1 MQPGAAKTRC
11 TRGTGFPTGPALTQR
26 GGRAR
31 IRPMAGKVIFGVNAV
46 REALLS
52 GHGINRVWLA
62 KESRAH
68 GYQQVIDESR
78 ARQVPFQFVPQ
89 AKLNELTGTRE
100 HQGVAAA
107 VSPVTYQTLGAFLE
121 GLAPTA
127 TVLVLDQVQH
137 PKNVGL
143 LVRTAAAAG
152 AAGVLLPVRGGALV
166 DDAVLRASAGT
177 ALRVP
182 LVAVN
187 NVAQALR
194 ALREAGFW
202 SYALDA
208 RGAQSLFSI
217 EWPPRTALVVGNE
230 TAGVRPGVRKACDG
244 AAAIPM
250 AEGIESLNAAVAAG
264 VALFEVVRQRHGVA

>member
-1 MQPGAAKTRC
+1 
-11 TRGTGFPTGPALTQR
+11 
-26 GGRAR
+26 
-31 IRPMAGKVIFGVNAV
+31 MAGKIIYGVNAV
-46 REALLS
+46 REALLA
-52 GHGINRVWLA
+52 GHSVNRVWLA

-68 GYQQVIDESR
+68 GYQQVIDEAR
-78 ARQVPFQFVPQ
+78 AGKVPFQFVPQ

-107 VSPVTYQTLGAFLE
+107 ISPVAYMELAAFLE
-121 GLAPTA
+121 GLPARA

-143 LVRTAAAAG
+143 LVRTAAASG
-152 AAGVLLPVRGGALV
+152 AAGVLMPVRGGALV
-166 DDAVLRASAGT
+166 DDTVLRASAGT
-177 ALRVP
+177 ALRLP

-194 ALREAGFW
+194 ALRDAGFW

-208 RGAQSLFSI
+208 RGAEDLFTVD
-217 EWPPRTALVVGNE
+217 WPARTALVVGNE
-230 TAGVRPGVRKACDG
+230 TAGVRPGVRKSCDG

-264 VALFEVVRQRHGVA
+264 VALFQVAQQRRAMGDAPAP

>member
-1 MQPGAAKTRC
+1 M
-11 TRGTGFPTGPALTQR
+11 RG
-26 GGRAR
+26 
-31 IRPMAGKVIFGVNAV
+31 MAGKVIHGVNAV
-46 REALLS
+46 REALLA
-52 GHGINRVWLA
+52 GRTVNRVWLA

-68 GYQQVIDESR
+68 GFQEVVDEAR
-78 ARQVPFQFVPQ
+78 ARKVPFQFVPQ

-107 VSPVTYQTLGAFLE
+107 VSPVAYLELDEFLAK
-121 GLAPTA
+121 LPPNA

-152 AAGVLLPVRGGALV
+152 AAGIIMPVRGGAMV
-166 DDAVLRASAGT
+166 DDTVLRASAGT
-177 ALRVP
+177 AMRVP
-182 LVAVN
+182 LVAVG

-208 RGAQSLFSI
+208 HGADDVFAVD
-217 EWPPRTALVVGNE
+217 WPARTALVVGNE
-230 TAGVRPGVRKACDG
+230 TSGVRPGVRKACDS
-244 AAAIPM
+244 AVAIPM
-250 AEGIESLNAAVAAG
+250 ATGIDSLNAAVATG
-264 VALFEVVRQRHGVA
+264 IALFQVVRQRRASGA